1 MADDPL
7 PDNLGRAAWE
17 AESAWLDE
25 FLPGP
30 RTPWDDLDPEVRDVY
45 GRIAGTV
52 AAAERERIAGR
63 MDELAARNAM
73 QAATG
78 TGTS

>member
-52 AAAERERIAGR
+52 AAAER
-63 MDELAARNAM
+63 
-73 QAATG
+73 
-78 TGTS
+78 